1 MIPMKAVSGLSMIAV
16 IENLKSKIQNRRIR
30 QKRGRLVRHYFL
42 ISLVLISGG
51 LITSGLSELYF
62 RYRESAADLVRLQ
75 QEITSGAASRI
86 EQFVQEIERT
96 TRGAAKSRE
105 ITEKGL
111 SPEYRFELRRLLAI
125 APAITE
131 AVAIDSDGISRLAV
145 SRLTRVL
152 DEKIDSALPAL
163 QAPALQLLK
172 EGKSYFGLV
181 YFHRDSEPYMTIA
194 VPIERYVGRVIGAL
208 QVQVN
213 LKYVWDL
220 LSKLKV
226 GTEGYAYAV
235 ARNGDLIAYPNISL
249 VLQRLNVAH
258 LDQVRSAFQ
267 PRTDVKSP
275 TWTVAKNLYARRV
288 FSSWSPIPIL
298 GWVVFVEQPVK
309 EVYGP
314 LYASLFRTSGLLL
327 VGLAMALV
335 ASLLV
340 ARRVVRPLET
350 LRNGVERIGGGDM
363 NARLELKTGDEI
375 ESLAEEFNK
384 MTENLQQA
392 YAGMEQKVAAR
403 TQELAVANER
413 LKELDHLK
421 SDFVS
426 HVSHEL
432 RTPLTAIKGA
442 VDLILRE
449 VAGPLT
455 EKQIHYLTRVRSNT
469 QHLAGLIND
478 LLDLAKIES
487 GRIEVKSSRVSL
499 SGLVHEVAESLRP
512 VAAEKVIA
520 LEAIIREPS
529 ILVWADRD
537 KINQVLTNLIGNAIK
552 FTPVQGRVTVSASR
566 NGGESVQVS
575 VSDTGP
581 GVPAD
586 EKEKI
591 FAKFYRIAEVNGEN
605 SKGTGLGLAI
615 SKALVELHGGK
626 IWVESE
632 EGGGS
637 TFSFTLPLS
646 GPQNSGLF

>member
-1 MIPMKAVSGLSMIAV
+1 MIAV
-16 IENLKSKIQNRRIR
+16 IENLKSKIQNRRVR
-30 QKRGRLVRHYFL
+30 QKRGRLVRNYFL
-42 ISLVLISGG
+42 ISLILISGG

-62 RYRESAADLVRLQ
+62 RYRESVVDLVRLQ
-75 QEITSGAASRI
+75 QEITYGAAGKI

-111 SPEYRFELRRLLAI
+111 SSEYRFELRRLLAI

-131 AVAIDSDGISRLAV
+131 AVAIDSDGKSRVAV
-145 SRLTRVL
+145 SRLNRIL
-152 DEKIDSALPAL
+152 DAKIDSELPAL
-163 QAPALQLLK
+163 QLAPALQLTK
-172 EGKSYFGLV
+172 EGKSYFSPV

-194 VPIERYVGRVIGAL
+194 VPIERYVGRGIGIL

-220 LSKLKV
+220 VSKLKV

-235 ARNGDLIAYPNISL
+235 ARNGDLIAHPEISL
-249 VLQRLNVAH
+249 VLQRRNVAH
-258 LDQVRSAFQ
+258 LDQVRLAFQ
-267 PRTDVKSP
+267 SRTGAASP
-275 TWTVAKNLYARRV
+275 TWTVAKNLHARSV

-298 GWVVFVEQPVK
+298 GGAVFIEQPVE
-309 EVYGP
+309 EVYGE
-314 LYASLFRTSGLLL
+314 LYASLFRTSGFLL
-327 VGLAMALV
+327 VGLGMALV

-340 ARRVVRPLET
+340 ARRVVRPLEM
-350 LRNGVERIGGGDM
+350 LRSGVERIGSGDM

-375 ESLAEEFNK
+375 EVLAEEFNK
-384 MTENLQQA
+384 MTENLREA
-392 YAGMEQKVAAR
+392 YSGLEKKVEDR
-403 TQELAVANER
+403 TRELGLANER
-413 LKELDHLK
+413 LKELDRMK

-487 GRIEVKSSRVSL
+487 GRIEIKSSHVSL
-499 SGLVHEVAESLRP
+499 GGLVHDVVEALRP

-520 LEAIIREPS
+520 LEATIGEPS
-529 ILVWADRD
+529 ILVWGDRD

-552 FTPVQGRVTVSASR
+552 FTPVQGRVTVSVSR

-581 GVPAD
+581 GVAPD

-591 FAKFYRIAEVNGEN
+591 FAKFYQIAEVNGES

-615 SKALVELHGGK
+615 ARALVELHGGK

-632 EGGGS
+632 EGRGS
-637 TFSFTLPLS
+637 TFLFTLPVS
-646 GPQNSGLF
+646 GPQSSGLL